1 VALAIPLAIATPAF
15 GAMQPSRPMLAPP
28 STAPAEHQPKA
39 QYPSLSEPAPDS
51 LFEIRGRNRLVGSWM
66 PSEDVVVGVG
76 LYRVQKIGRND
87 PNRNNPLHDAFGK
100 TQRVPAVGVSLSF

>member
-1 VALAIPLAIATPAF
+1 
-15 GAMQPSRPMLAPP
+15 
-28 STAPAEHQPKA
+28 
-39 QYPSLSEPAPDS
+39 
-51 LFEIRGRNRLVGSWM
+51 M
-66 PSEDVVVGVG
+66 PSDDVVVGVG